1 MELPG
6 FQLEKEIGRGGM
18 ARVYLAVQ
26 KKFGR
31 LVALKVVSASYAT
44 DAGFRKRFLQE
55 SRINARLTHPNIVQ
69 VYDVGAHEAYL
80 YLVLEYIRGG
90 DLHQRLDRGMRLVS
104 LLQVVKDIGKALDFA
119 HSKGFVHRDIKPEN
133 ILFREDGSAVLTDF
147 GIASFVDAGPSVTR
161 VGTVVGTPQYMSPEQ
176 AAGKELDGRSDLYSL
191 GVVFYRMLTGDVPY
205 KANSAVSIG
214 IKHLQEPI
222 PKLPHYLSAFQE
234 VVDRSLAKKPE
245 HRFQSGAELAQAL
258 EGIREVSDLPNA
270 TIKSNVVTTQEI
282 RAVGDSVLT
291 IARDPGRV
299 ELNYRRRQQRRF
311 GRQAALLLLLLA
323 AVGAGTYVVVEQPQL
338 IAQTLKAVGMGD
350 DPELQEAWSA
360 AQSLHQD
367 PNQSLASIVASY
379 RRVLNLDSRHQ
390 GAREAVAGLANQWEN
405 SVLDALRLENLALAE
420 TKLAESIAAFP
431 DDPSWTEL
439 SEQLDN
445 YRHALRLLTSTQ
457 ALLRSH
463 GLSDI
468 PSASAAIQAYQE
480 VLRLAPGNTVA
491 AQELNTLAVHYAEL
505 AASAADQGRVDDAI
519 NYLDRASAANAVL
532 PELDFVRQRIQQAT
546 TVQTAIAELLQQASA
561 YRANGALVNP
571 AGENAAELYHRVLAT
586 DPGNVI
592 ATQGLNEIVSQLRST
607 TNRLLLGG
615 DLQTASELLD
625 RAGAVGLDAIA
636 VGDMK
641 LRVEQ
646 EFARRDKVA
655 SYLEQAEQLLAEGFI
670 TQPQEANVV
679 ALLREVERL
688 DPGNDAARVLLAAS
702 AQRLADAAQEAH
714 SFGMADEA
722 KYYLELALTVTP
734 DVDAWRKLRADWE
747 KNATTL

>member
-1 MELPG
+1 
-6 FQLEKEIGRGGM
+6 M

-561 YRANGALVNP
+561 YRADGALVNP